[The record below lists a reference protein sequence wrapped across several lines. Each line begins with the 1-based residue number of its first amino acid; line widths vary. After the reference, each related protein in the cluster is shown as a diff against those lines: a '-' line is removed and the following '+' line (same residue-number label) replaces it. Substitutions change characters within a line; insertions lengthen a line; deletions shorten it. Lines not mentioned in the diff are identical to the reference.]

1 MASQASVA
9 TRSRELVVYV
19 RQDSI
24 RFPLPESGEVSIGRG
39 PRNDVRIDDSSVSRN
54 HVVLRISP
62 TKIEVEDLGSS
73 NGTTLLREQREDS
86 VAEETSTGVSRD
98 NQLQRGKPLSISVK
112 ISDND
117 KTFAIKVKR
126 GMGATAEVI
135 ETFDNL
141 TTDDF
146 RKRIEESKFIVLN
159 DALAQAIILD
169 VSKQRLLKAMAVRH
183 AQIGAEFKETVV
195 DPIKA
200 YEAAKLQTL
209 IVAEDEPE
217 DSGIRASTLER
228 LRVAAE
234 AAQAKLRVFGSVKD
248 KNLGMRLAIMTRSQR
263 TKYWAD
269 IHRAE
274 GDRKR
279 KRLANAKR
287 KAKKA
292 RRR

>member
-1 MASQASVA
+1 M
-9 TRSRELVVYV
+9 T
-19 RQDSI
+19 DI
-24 RFPLPESGEVSIGRG
+24 SIGSIEGTGVQIGNGNTQTVTAETAAEAGTRAHEAMDAAAAPG
-39 PRNDVRIDDSSVSRN
+39 SETERAEDAADEAETLPAPAE
-54 HVVLRISP
+54 SP
-62 TKIEVEDLGSS
+62 IEV
-73 NGTTLLREQREDS
+73 TP
-86 VAEETSTGVSRD
+86 EEKIMQEFAGA
-98 NQLQRGKPLSISVK
+98 KPLSISVK